1 MKFTR
6 ESFLNILGINEI
18 PDLYGKN
25 FDAVMKEYDEHGVWF
40 LTDEFLDKIQSD
52 FAMFDEKY
60 EFVKDSIV
68 KVRENELLARHSL
81 LLYHMLNDRAPGE
94 IANVTQTPVPP
105 SEDERATYE
114 MSAFFAELAF
124 APKMAEFLRSR
135 EVSEDIYLLT
145 IRDVFDGSL
154 HNYNKLFGRDGFEA
168 DRIFRWNQ
176 RLIDCTILHI
186 GLLNFEMRTKFI
198 EAAVVL
204 RNKAGE
210 AAILVHDQPVSQSGI
225 IAGSAGA
232 EEEAFFGAF
241 TETDEYYEGYPVDS
255 WNAII
260 SPEKK
265 RYPKSEWELYIT
277 ETDPVISVHI
287 PPSKEFTPENMEKA
301 YADCLRVLEKSFPEY
316 KPKAFYCHSWLM
328 EPQLRDLMKP
338 TSNILAFQGKYLRFP
353 RISDGKAVLIFL
365 FDDPTITNWED
376 LPENSSLQ
384 RAVKSHYLSGKY
396 IYEPCGFF
404 FLDAVKK

>member
-1 MKFTR
+1 MTFTR
-6 ESFLNILGINEI
+6 ESFLKELRIAEM
-18 PDLYGKN
+18 PELYGKD
-25 FDAVMKEYDEHGVWF
+25 FDAVMKEYDEQGVWF
-40 LTDEFLDKIQSD
+40 LTDEFLDQIQTD
-52 FAMFDEKY
+52 FAMFTDKY
-60 EFVKDSIV
+60 EFVKTSIA

-81 LLYHMLNDRAPGE
+81 LLYHMLKDRAPGE
-94 IANVTQTPVPP
+94 IANVTEEAVPP
-105 SEDERATYE
+105 SEEERAAYE

-124 APKMAEFLRSR
+124 APAMKEFLHSR
-135 EVSEDIYLLT
+135 EVPEDIYLLT
-145 IRDVFDGSL
+145 IRDVFNGSL
-154 HNYNKLFGRDGFEA
+154 HNYNNLFGRDGFEA
-168 DRIFRWNQ
+168 TRIFRWNQ

-186 GLLNFEMRTKFI
+186 GLLNFEMRKKFI

-210 AAILVHDQPVSQSGI
+210 AAILVHDQPVSASGI

-241 TETDEYYEGYPVDS
+241 TETDEYYEGYPIDS

-265 RYPKSEWELYIT
+265 RYPKSEWELYIG
-277 ETDPVISVHI
+277 ENDPVISVHI
-287 PPSKEFTPENMEKA
+287 PKSKDFTPENMEKA
-301 YADCLRVLEKSFPEY
+301 YADCLNVLEKSFPEY

-328 EPQLRDLMKP
+328 EPQLRDMMKP

-353 RISDGKAVLIFL
+353 RISDGRAVLIFL
-365 FDDPTITNWED
+365 FSDPTITNWED

-384 RAVKSHYLSGKY
+384 RAVKQHYLNGKF

-404 FLDAVKK
+404 FFDAVKR

>member
-6 ESFLNILGINEI
+6 ESFLKTLGINEI
-18 PDLYGKN
+18 PELYGKN
-25 FDAVMKEYDEHGVWF
+25 FDSVMKEYDERGVWF
-40 LTDEFLDKIQSD
+40 LTDEFLDEIQAD

-60 EFVKDSIV
+60 QFVKDSIV

-81 LLYHMLNDRAPGE
+81 LLYHMLADRAPGE
-94 IANVTQTPVPP
+94 IANVTETAVPP
-105 SEDERATYE
+105 TEEDRPVYE

-124 APKMAEFLRSR
+124 APKMAKFFRDR
-135 EVSEDIYLLT
+135 EVPEDVLLLT
-145 IRDVFDGSL
+145 IRDTFDGSL
-154 HNYNKLFGRDGFEA
+154 HNYYKLFGRDGFEA

-186 GLLNFEMRTKFI
+186 GLLNFEMRKKFI
-198 EAAVVL
+198 ESGVVL

-210 AAILVHDQPVSQSGI
+210 AAILVHDQPVSASGI

-232 EEEAFFGAF
+232 EDTAFFGAF
-241 TETDEYYEGYPVDS
+241 TETDDAYEGYPVDP

-260 SPEKK
+260 SSEKK
-265 RYPKSEWELYIT
+265 SYPKSEWELFIT
-277 ETDPVISVHI
+277 DTDPVISVHI
-287 PPSKEFTPENMEKA
+287 PPSKDFTPENMEAA
-301 YADCLRVLEKSFPEY
+301 YSACLRVFEKSFPEY
-316 KPKAFYCHSWLM
+316 QPKAFYCHSWLM
-328 EPQLRDLMKP
+328 EPQLREMMKP

-353 RISDGKAVLIFL
+353 RISDGRAVLIFL
-365 FDDPTITNWED
+365 YDDPTITNWED

-384 RAVKSHYLSGKY
+384 RAVKAHYLSGKF

-404 FLDAVKK
+404 FLDAVKR